1 MDENPLQVNC
11 GKSYIGFVDYDE
23 AERFEFVG
31 PEEEIVEEA
40 IDNTQEATTDA
51 EFE

>member
-11 GKSYIGFVDYDE
+11 GKSYIGFVDLDE
-23 AERFEFVG
+23 YERFEYAA
-31 PEEEIVEEA
+31 PEVEIVEEE
-40 IDNTQEATTDA
+40 IDPSQVTETET